1 MKYVD
6 FVLYGD
12 DGKPEY
18 AGTVQLEKDGK
29 ITFQALPTKLVSE
42 MIRYG
47 IRAQEGKIVTV
58 DEGEN
63 FLEALQFEFS
73 GSRLRAGAPKER

>member
-6 FVLYGD
+6 FVKYGD
-12 DGKPEY
+12 EGKPEY
-18 AGTVQLEKDGK
+18 AGSVQLEEDGK

-42 MIRYG
+42 LIKHGVKG
-47 IRAQEGKIVTV
+47 IGGKEITV
-58 DEGEN
+58 DEGEA
-63 FLEALQFEFS
+63 FLESLQYEFS